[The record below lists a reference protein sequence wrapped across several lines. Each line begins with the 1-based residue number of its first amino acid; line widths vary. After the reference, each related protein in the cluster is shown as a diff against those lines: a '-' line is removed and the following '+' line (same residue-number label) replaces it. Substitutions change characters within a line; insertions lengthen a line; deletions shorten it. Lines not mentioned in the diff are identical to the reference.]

1 MEKARL
7 DLRFHHSG
15 STESEESALDL
26 ERNYCNHFNLPS
38 SSPSPLQPFAS
49 GAQHSESNAAYFS
62 WPTSSRLIDAAEDR
76 ANYFG
81 NLQKGVLPETLGRPP
96 SGQQATTLLELMTI
110 RAFHSKKLRRF
121 SLGTAIGF
129 RIRRGV
135 LTDIPAILVFV
146 ARKVHRQWL
155 SQFQC
160 LPAALEDAGKGHSF
174 PESTLNLLV
183 LILSIA
189 LNMMGPGGVWCDVDV
204 VEFSYYGAPAAT
216 PKEQLYTELVDGLR
230 GSDPIIGSG
239 SQVAS
244 QETYGTLG
252 AIVKSR
258 TGNQQVGFLT
268 NRHVAVDLDYPNQ
281 KMFHPLPPS
290 LGPGVYLG
298 AVERATSF
306 ITDDLWYG
314 IFAGINPGFTI
325 LKHMMFNL
333 TFMLMDFSLHPDSLT
348 CPLRF
353 GPPAET
359 FVRADGAFIP
369 FADDFNM
376 KNVTTTV
383 KGVGEI
389 GDVHIIDLQ
398 SPISSLIGRQV
409 VKVGRSS
416 GLTTGTIMAYALEY
430 NDEKG
435 ICFFTDFLVVGEN
448 QQTFDLEG
456 DSGSLILL
464 TGQNGEKPRPVGIIW
479 GGTAN
484 RGRLKLK
491 VGQPPENWTSG
502 VDLGRLLDLLELDL
516 ITTNE
521 GLQAAV
527 QDQINA
533 SAAGIDSTVGESSPL
548 VQVVSKDKTEEN
560 FEPINLN
567 VQQVLAE
574 GESQEGL
581 TPPIM
586 HTEYRAEDRVETAPN
601 VEHEFIPRFNGRSSV
616 HENYRRENLESRNL
630 SALRN
635 GSDEEIF
642 VSLQLGEPEPK
653 RRKHSDSL
661 CIIKDSK

>member
-1 MEKARL
+1 MDRTYL
-7 DLRFHHSG
+7 DLTIHHSG
-15 STESEESALDL
+15 STQSEESSLDL
-26 ERNYCNHFNLPS
+26 ERNYYGHPNPS
-38 SSPSPLQPFAS
+38 SSPLSLQPFAS

-62 WPTSSRLIDAAEDR
+62 WPTLSRLNDTAEDR

-81 NLQKGVLPETLGRPP
+81 NLQKGVLPETLGGLPT
-96 SGQQATTLLELMTI
+96 GQQATTLLELMTI
-110 RAFHSKKLRRF
+110 RAFHSKILRRF

-129 RIRRGV
+129 RMRGGV
-135 LTDIPAILVFV
+135 LTNIPAILVFV
-146 ARKVHRQWL
+146 ARKVNRQWL
-155 SQFQC
+155 SHLQC
-160 LPAALEDAGKGHSF
+160 LPTALE
-174 PESTLNLLV
+174 
-183 LILSIA
+183 
-189 LNMMGPGGVWCDVDV
+189 GPGGVWCDVDV

-216 PKEQLYTELVDGLR
+216 PKEQLYTELADGLR

-258 TGNQQVGFLT
+258 TGNKQVGFLT

-314 IFAGINPGFTI
+314 IFAGTNP
-325 LKHMMFNL
+325 
-333 TFMLMDFSLHPDSLT
+333 
-348 CPLRF
+348 
-353 GPPAET
+353 ET

-369 FADDFNM
+369 FAEDFNM
-376 KNVTTTV
+376 NNVTTSI

-389 GDVHIIDLQ
+389 GDVNIIDLQ
-398 SPISSLIGRQV
+398 SPINSLIGRQV
-409 VKVGRSS
+409 IKVGRSS

-435 ICFFTDFLVVGEN
+435 ICFLTDFLVVGEN

-464 TGQNGEKPRPVGIIW
+464 TGQNEEKPQPVGIIW

-491 VGQPPENWTSG
+491 VGQSPENWTSG
-502 VDLGRLLDLLELDL
+502 VDLGRLLDLLELKL

-521 GLQAAV
+521 ALQAAIQEQKSGSTV
-527 QDQINA
+527 GN
-533 SAAGIDSTVGESSPL
+533 DSTVGESSSTVL
-548 VQVVSKDKTEEN
+548 TKDRLEKS
-560 FEPINLN
+560 FEPFRFNNQGVPVEDEPSRGLN
-567 VQQVLAE
+567 PALRPNE
-574 GESQEGL
+574 FHG
-581 TPPIM
+581 
-586 HTEYRAEDRVETAPN
+586 RN
-601 VEHEFIPRFNGRSSV
+601 VEHQFIPSYGGKSPV
-616 HENYRRENLESRNL
+616 HKSYQERDHLDLKSL

-635 GSDEEIF
+635 GPDEDSF
-642 VSLQLGEPEPK
+642 VSLRLGEPEAK
-653 RRKHSDSL
+653 RRKQSSSSFTIEEL
-661 CIIKDSK
+661 

>member
-1 MEKARL
+1 MKIPQGLNFESSIPAPPLFIELK
-7 DLRFHHSG
+7 DGENQIGFKIYHSG
-15 STESEESALDL
+15 STESEESALGL
-26 ERNYCNHFNLPS
+26 ERNCCNHLNLPS
-38 SSPSPLQPFAS
+38 SSPSPLQPIAS
-49 GAQHSESNAAYFS
+49 ATQHSESNAAYFS

-81 NLQKGVLPETLGRPP
+81 NLQKGVLPETLEQLP

-129 RIRRGV
+129 RIRQGV
-135 LTDIPAILVFV
+135 LTDIPAIIVFV
-146 ARKVHRQWL
+146 SRKVHRQWL

-160 LPAALEDAGKGHSF
+160 LPAALE
-174 PESTLNLLV
+174 
-183 LILSIA
+183 
-189 LNMMGPGGVWCDVDV
+189 GPGGVWCDVDV

-216 PKEQLYTELVDGLR
+216 PKEQLYTEFVDGLR

-258 TGNQQVGFLT
+258 TGNRQVGFLT

-306 ITDDLWYG
+306 ITDVLWYG
-314 IFAGINPGFTI
+314 IFAGINP
-325 LKHMMFNL
+325 
-333 TFMLMDFSLHPDSLT
+333 
-348 CPLRF
+348 
-353 GPPAET
+353 ET

-369 FADDFNM
+369 FAEDFNM
-376 KNVTTTV
+376 NNVTTTV
-383 KGVGEI
+383 KGVGQI

-398 SPISSLIGRQV
+398 SPISCLIGRQV

-464 TGQNGEKPRPVGIIW
+464 TGQTVEKPQPVGIIW

-521 GLQAAV
+521 GLQAAM
-527 QDQINA
+527 QDQRNA
-533 SAAGIDSTVGESSPL
+533 SAAGIGSMVGESSSL
-548 VQVVSKDKTEEN
+548 VQVPSKDEIEEN

-567 VQQVLAE
+567 ILQVLAE
-574 GESQEGL
+574 DEPRQGL
-581 TPPIM
+581 ILPILRS
-586 HTEYRAEDRVETAPN
+586 EYGAEDRVEAAPN
-601 VEHEFIPRFNGRSSV
+601 MEHQFIPSFNGRS
-616 HENYRRENLESRNL
+616 HAHDNNQRENQESRNL

-635 GSDEEIF
+635 GSDEEIY
-642 VSLQLGEPEPK
+642 VSLRLGEPGP
-653 RRKHSDSL
+653 L
-661 CIIKDSK
+661 TKDKKIFGFLV

>member
-1 MEKARL
+1 MDRIRL
-7 DLRFHHSG
+7 DLRFHPSG
-15 STESEESALDL
+15 STQSEESALDL
-26 ERNYCNHFNLPS
+26 DRNYCGHPNLPS
-38 SSPSPLQPFAS
+38 SSPPLQPFAS
-49 GAQHSESNAAYFS
+49 AGQHSESNAAYFS

-81 NLQKGVLPETLGRPP
+81 NLQKGVLPETFGLPK
-96 SGQQATTLLELMTI
+96 GQQATTLLELMTI
-110 RAFHSKKLRRF
+110 RAFHSKILRRF

-155 SQFQC
+155 NHLHC
-160 LPAALEDAGKGHSF
+160 LPAALE
-174 PESTLNLLV
+174 
-183 LILSIA
+183 
-189 LNMMGPGGVWCDVDV
+189 GPGGVWCDVDV

-230 GSDPIIGSG
+230 GSDPCIGSG

-252 AIVKSR
+252 AIVRSR
-258 TGNQQVGFLT
+258 TGNRQVGFLT

-314 IFAGINPGFTI
+314 IFAGTN
-325 LKHMMFNL
+325 
-333 TFMLMDFSLHPDSLT
+333 
-348 CPLRF
+348 
-353 GPPAET
+353 AET

-369 FADDFNM
+369 FAEDFNM
-376 KNVTTTV
+376 NNVNITV

-389 GDVHIIDLQ
+389 GDVNVIDLQ
-398 SPISSLIGRQV
+398 SPINSLIGRQV

-464 TGQNGEKPRPVGIIW
+464 TSPNGEKPRPVGIIW

-491 VGQPPENWTSG
+491 VGQTPENWTSG

-521 GLQAAV
+521 GLQVLHICGFIVQIAAV
-527 QDQINA
+527 QEQINA
-533 SAAGIDSTVGESSPL
+533 SAAGMDSTVGESSPTDRVPFRDRL
-548 VQVVSKDKTEEN
+548 EGNSEPLGLNIRQVLIERESCQAPARTLRESEIHTGNGIETDLNIEHQFIPSFTSRSTVHNIGQEEN
-560 FEPINLN
+560 P
-567 VQQVLAE
+567 
-574 GESQEGL
+574 ESK
-581 TPPIM
+581 
-586 HTEYRAEDRVETAPN
+586 
-601 VEHEFIPRFNGRSSV
+601 
-616 HENYRRENLESRNL
+616 NL
-630 SALRN
+630 SGLRN
-635 GSDEEIF
+635 GSDEEILF
-642 VSLQLGEPEPK
+642 SLRLGEPEPK
-653 RRKHSDSL
+653 RRKNLPSSEEP
-661 CIIKDSK
+661 KMK

>member
-1 MEKARL
+1 MERTRSN
-7 DLRFHHSG
+7 LRFHHSG
-15 STESEESALDL
+15 STESDESALDL
-26 ERNYCNHFNLPS
+26 ERNCCNHVNLPS
-38 SSPSPLQPFAS
+38 SSPSPIQPFAS
-49 GAQHSESNAAYFS
+49 SAQHSESNAAYFS
-62 WPTSSRLIDAAEDR
+62 WPTYSRLIDAAEDR

-81 NLQKGVLPETLGRPP
+81 NLQKGVLPETLGRLP

-155 SQFQC
+155 SLFQC
-160 LPAALEDAGKGHSF
+160 LPAALE
-174 PESTLNLLV
+174 
-183 LILSIA
+183 
-189 LNMMGPGGVWCDVDV
+189 GPGGVWCDVDV
-204 VEFSYYGAPAAT
+204 VEFAYYGAPAAT
-216 PKEQLYTELVDGLR
+216 PKEQLYTELVDGFR
-230 GSDPIIGSG
+230 GSDPVIGSG

-252 AIVKSR
+252 AVVRSR
-258 TGNQQVGFLT
+258 TGNRQVGFLT

-281 KMFHPLPPS
+281 KMFHPLPPN

-314 IFAGINPGFTI
+314 IFAGINP
-325 LKHMMFNL
+325 
-333 TFMLMDFSLHPDSLT
+333 
-348 CPLRF
+348 
-353 GPPAET
+353 ET

-376 KNVTTTV
+376 SNVTTTI
-383 KGVGEI
+383 KGIGEI

-398 SPISSLIGRQV
+398 SPIGSLIGRQV

-464 TGQNGEKPRPVGIIW
+464 TGQKGEKPQPVGIIW

-527 QDQINA
+527 QDQRNA
-533 SAAGIDSTVGESSPL
+533 SMGGIDSTVGESSPL
-548 VQVVSKDKTEEN
+548 VQVPSKDKVEN
-560 FEPINLN
+560 LEPINLN
-567 VQQVLAE
+567 IQQVLAE
-574 GESQEGL
+574 GESWQGL
-581 TPPIM
+581 VLPIM
-586 HTEYRAEDRVETAPN
+586 RTEHQTEDRTGAGPN
-601 VEHEFIPRFNGRSSV
+601 VEHQFIPSFNGRSPV
-616 HENYRRENLESRNL
+616 NNQLANMESRNL

-635 GSDEEIF
+635 GSDEEIY
-642 VSLQLGEPEPK
+642 VSLELGEPEPK
-653 RRKHSDSL
+653 RRKYSDSL
-661 CIIKDSK
+661 CSIKDLK

>member
-1 MEKARL
+1 MNQNRL
-7 DLRFHHSG
+7 DLRAHHSG
-15 STESEESALDL
+15 STQSEESALDL
-26 ERNYCNHFNLPS
+26 ERSYYGHPNPS
-38 SSPSPLQPFAS
+38 CPSPLQPFAG

-62 WPTSSRLIDAAEDR
+62 WPTLSRWNDAAEDR

-81 NLQKGVLPETLGRPP
+81 NLQKGVLPETLGRLPT
-96 SGQQATTLLELMTI
+96 GQQATTLLELMTI
-110 RAFHSKKLRRF
+110 RAFHSKILRRF

-129 RIRRGV
+129 RIRGGV

-146 ARKVHRQWL
+146 ARKVRRQWL
-155 SQFQC
+155 NHVQC
-160 LPAALEDAGKGHSF
+160 LPAALE
-174 PESTLNLLV
+174 
-183 LILSIA
+183 
-189 LNMMGPGGVWCDVDV
+189 GPGGVWCDVDV
-204 VEFSYYGAPAAT
+204 VEFSYYGAPAQT
-216 PKEQLYTELVDGLR
+216 PKEQLYTELADGLR
-230 GSDPIIGSG
+230 GSDSCVGSG

-252 AIVKSR
+252 AIVRSR
-258 TGNQQVGFLT
+258 TGNREVGFLT

-314 IFAGINPGFTI
+314 IFAGTNP
-325 LKHMMFNL
+325 
-333 TFMLMDFSLHPDSLT
+333 
-348 CPLRF
+348 
-353 GPPAET
+353 ET

-369 FADDFNM
+369 FAEDFNM
-376 KNVTTTV
+376 NNVITTV

-389 GDVHIIDLQ
+389 GDVNIIDLQ
-398 SPISSLIGRQV
+398 SPINSLIGRQV

-435 ICFFTDFLVVGEN
+435 ICFLTDFLVVGEN

-464 TGQNGEKPRPVGIIW
+464 TGQNGEKPCPVGIIW

-521 GLQAAV
+521 ALQAAV
-527 QDQINA
+527 LEQRNG
-533 SAAGIDSTVGESSPL
+533 SAAGIDSTVGESSPTVPIKEKL
-548 VQVVSKDKTEEN
+548 EES
-560 FEPINLN
+560 FEPFCLN
-567 VQQVLAE
+567 IPLAQVE
-574 GESQEGL
+574 DEPSQ
-581 TPPIM
+581 
-586 HTEYRAEDRVETAPN
+586 RVNPSIRPCDFHIKSEIETAPN
-601 VEHEFIPRFNGRSSV
+601 VEHQFIPSYAGKSPACQSYLK
-616 HENYRRENLESRNL
+616 EDMELKSLAE
-630 SALRN
+630 LRN
-635 GSDEEIF
+635 GPDEDNF
-642 VSLQLGEPEPK
+642 VSLHLGEPEMK
-653 RRKHSDSL
+653 RRKISNSSF
-661 CIIKDSK
+661 CIKELK